1 MNNNNQNAGDQSLLR
16 NLNLSAVLSEL
27 RQNKQISRAGLAD
40 VTGLNKAT
48 ITRLVR
54 ELIDYGFVKEV
65 GLLSTLSTGRP
76 SILLELNP
84 QAGFIIA
91 ARLDIDY
98 NAVIL
103 TDFSGN
109 IIWRNELAHT
119 PEDGQT
125 FILDNLLRL
134 ILEAVDQATYES
146 KPILG
151 LGLSVPG
158 LVDIDNGTLLFAP
171 NLGWRN
177 FSFKDWLG
185 NHFNLP
191 IYINNEAN
199 LAALGE
205 SFLGAARDSNYVL
218 YINITSGVGAGIV
231 YNKEILS
238 GVAGIAGEVGHMT
251 IDPHGPKC
259 NCGNLGCWEAFV
271 SAPAI
276 LRRMRKRI
284 KAGESSVVTEETLKY
299 FSKHTIS
306 KLVDSAGLGDTLS
319 RDILKET
326 GEYIGLGLANLI
338 NVLNPERVVLGGYL
352 SPAYPIM
359 LEEIKTS
366 VQARALE
373 WAWRGA
379 DIVIAHFGSDASLM
393 GAFTTIHDH
402 VLSYPIETLARL
414 GEGEQV
420 ERR

>member
-319 RDILKET
+319 RDIL
-326 GEYIGLGLANLI
+326 
-338 NVLNPERVVLGGYL
+338 
-352 SPAYPIM
+352 
-359 LEEIKTS
+359 
-366 VQARALE
+366 
-373 WAWRGA
+373 
-379 DIVIAHFGSDASLM
+379 
-393 GAFTTIHDH
+393 
-402 VLSYPIETLARL
+402 
-414 GEGEQV
+414 
-420 ERR
+420 